1 MIIDASSYPSFV
13 MTITSH
19 CGSRLLYCLGNEMI
33 FLGVAVV
40 FYFKSFFSLLKLLLL
55 PLIGSECVKIF
66 GGAGKELAAV

>member
-1 MIIDASSYPSFV
+1 
-13 MTITSH
+13 
-19 CGSRLLYCLGNEMI
+19 MI